1 MLTPASAA
9 TSLMVGRDEF
19 ARSDSVN
26 VGRLTPVP
34 PVAEDKFK
42 NLLLQSKP
50 ICVIPD
56 NVVR

>member
-42 NLLLQSKP
+42 KSP
-50 ICVIPD
+50 VA
-56 NVVR
+56 V